1 MPNLTT
7 RTPIVTVAS
16 TDLLYVLTDPAG
28 TPVDAKVAF
37 SDFQTS
43 LTGKQTADA
52 TLTALAAYNTN
63 GLLTQTSADTFTG
76 RTVTG
81 TANHIT
87 VTNGDGVSG
96 NPTLALGSR
105 ITTDT
110 IRLVVDGGGS
120 AITTGV
126 KGDIEIPYACTIT
139 AVRIF
144 ADQTGSI
151 VFDLWKDTYAN
162 FPPLVGDSITA
173 AAKPT
178 ISSATKSQDSTLTG
192 WTTSV
197 TAGDIIRF
205 NVDSCTSITRATI
218 SLTISK

>member
-7 RTPIVTVAS
+7 RSAITTVDP

-28 TPVDAKVAF
+28 TPGDAKIAF
-37 SDFQTS
+37 SDLQTEV
-43 LTGKQTADA
+43 
-52 TLTALAAYNTN
+52 LAGN
-63 GLLTQTSADTFTG
+63 TFTG
-76 RTVTG
+76 RTITG
-81 TANHIT
+81 TSNHIT

-96 NPTLALGSR
+96 NPTLDLGSR

-126 KGDIEIPYACTIT
+126 KGDIEIAYACTIT
-139 AVRIF
+139 AARVF

-162 FPPLVGDSITA
+162 FPPVVGDSITA
-173 AAKPT
+173 SAKPT
-178 ISSATKSQDSTLTG
+178 ISSATKSQDTTLTG

-197 TAGDIIRF
+197 AAGDIIRF